1 METILLDIKIPQGEI
16 TKAETEVARL
26 TSEIEKL
33 RLEQKKNAEEFGKGS
48 VEYARTQ
55 ATTKALSQEQ
65 RENERVLI
73 ANTKAQNSNEGS
85 VAQLKAQLSAVSVQW
100 NNLTKEERINSERG
114 KELIKSK
121 KDLNAELLRLE
132 GATGDN
138 RRNVGNYS
146 EGMRDAL
153 GATGAL
159 GKGTLALFDTM
170 KANPLILLA
179 TLLSGLIQKVA
190 GTQAAMDALDKII
203 QPLNAMFER
212 FIGIVQEAVQN
223 VLPALTKA
231 FANPQEAL
239 KDLGQAILDNIIN
252 RFAAV
257 GKIVKAIVEGE
268 WKDLGN
274 AVIQLGTG
282 FENVGDK
289 VGEFGE
295 QMKQAAQEGQRIADL
310 NTKIAD
316 AQNALEISE
325 AKLNRTIE
333 EQKAILGDLSKTSA
347 QRQDAAKKA
356 TEAVNELEKQKI
368 DILDLEIEKKALLIK
383 QNDTDRKAQGE
394 YNKLIAER
402 EEAARQSATRQKE
415 ITSQLNSVNNQVA
428 REEQARIKEKAM
440 AEEQARKEKA
450 RAEEQARKDSVAAAK
465 EEARQKMEIAKQE
478 LADSVNA
485 AKIAATEEIN
495 IAKQKYLDGTLSREE
510 YNQGLNDLQLQALE
524 TERAILEAAGQSVID
539 IDSRILDFKIA
550 NSTKEEEITEVTQD
564 QKIALISSGAKT
576 AGDIFGQQS
585 IAYKLLASAEA
596 AMNTYTAATEAL
608 KIPVVGQ
615 VQAALITI
623 QGLAQVA
630 KINATPLPK
639 FAGGVIGI
647 NGNGHGTSDSIPA
660 MISRGES
667 VVTAKATSVFAPQ
680 LAAMERSV
688 GNRPNFQLGSKRFA
702 NGIIG
707 MGANA
712 ERAAVEIRELRN
724 SRIADNFRQTPIYVS
739 LTELNKRQSELSSA
753 TSFASVT
760 E

>member
-26 TSEIEKL
+26 TGEIEKL

-55 ATTKALSQEQ
+55 ATIKALSQEQ

-73 ANTKAQNSNEGS
+73 ANTKAQSANDSS
-85 VAQLKAQLSAVSVQW
+85 VQQLRAQLSAVSVQW
-100 NNLTKEERINSERG
+100 SKLSQEERNNTERG
-114 KELIKSK
+114 KELTQSK
-121 KDLNAELLRLE
+121 KGLTEELKKLE

-179 TLLSGLIQKVA
+179 TLLSGLIAKVA

-203 QPLNAMFER
+203 QPLNAMFQR

-289 VGEFGE
+289 IGEFGE
-295 QMKQAAQEGQRIADL
+295 QMKQAAQEGSKMADL
-310 NTKIAD
+310 TREIAD
-316 AQNALEISE
+316 ARNELEISE
-325 AKLNRTIE
+325 SKLTRTIE
-333 EQKAILGDLSKTSA
+333 EQRAILSDVSKTNK

-356 TEAVNELEKQKI
+356 GEAINELEGQKAA
-368 DILDLEIEKKALLIK
+368 ILTKEIELKKLQLK

-394 YNKLIAER
+394 LNKLISQRDDLNAESLR
-402 EEAARQSATRQKE
+402 KQRE
-415 ITSQLNSVNNQVA
+415 ITATVNSVNANVA

-440 AEEQARKEKA
+440 
-450 RAEEQARKDSVAAAK
+450 AEEQARKDSVAAAK

-478 LADSVNA
+478 LADSVSA

-510 YNQGLNDLQLQALE
+510 YNQGLKDLQLKALE
-524 TERAILEAAGQSVID
+524 TERAILEAAGQSVIEL
-539 IDSRILDFKIA
+539 DSRILDFKIA
-550 NSTKEEEITEVTQD
+550 NSTKEVEISEATED
-564 QKIALISSGAKT
+564 QKTALISSGAKT

-630 KINATPLPK
+630 KINATALPK

-660 MISRGES
+660 MISKGES
-667 VVTAKATSVFAPQ
+667 VVTARATSVFAPQ

>member
-26 TSEIEKL
+26 TGEIEKL

-55 ATTKALSQEQ
+55 ATIKALSQEQ

-73 ANTKAQNSNEGS
+73 ANTKAQNSNDSS
-85 VAQLKAQLSAVSVQW
+85 VQQLRAQLSAVSVQW
-100 NNLTKEERINSERG
+100 SKLSQEERNNTERG
-114 KELIKSK
+114 KELTQSK
-121 KDLNAELLRLE
+121 KGLTEELKKLE

-179 TLLSGLIQKVA
+179 TLLSGLIAKVA

-203 QPLNAMFER
+203 QPLNAMFQR

-289 VGEFGE
+289 IGEFGE
-295 QMKQAAQEGQRIADL
+295 QMKQAAQEGSKMADL
-310 NTKIAD
+310 TREIAD
-316 AQNALEISE
+316 ARNELEISE
-325 AKLNRTIE
+325 SKLTRTIE
-333 EQKAILGDLSKTSA
+333 EQRAILSDVSKTNK
-347 QRQDAAKKA
+347 QRQDASKKA
-356 TEAVNELEKQKI
+356 GEAINELEGQKAA
-368 DILDLEIEKKALLIK
+368 ILTKEIELKKLQLK

-394 YNKLIAER
+394 LNKLISQRDDLNAESLR
-402 EEAARQSATRQKE
+402 KQRE
-415 ITSQLNSVNNQVA
+415 ITATVNSVNANVA

-440 AEEQARKEKA
+440 
-450 RAEEQARKDSVAAAK
+450 AEEQARKDSVAAAK

-478 LADSVNA
+478 LADSVSA

-510 YNQGLNDLQLQALE
+510 YNQGLKDLQLKALE
-524 TERAILEAAGQSVID
+524 TERAILEAAGQSVIEL
-539 IDSRILDFKIA
+539 DSRILDFKIA
-550 NSTKEEEITEVTQD
+550 NSTKEVEISEATED
-564 QKIALISSGAKT
+564 QKTALISSGAKT

-660 MISRGES
+660 MISKGES
-667 VVTAKATSVFAPQ
+667 VVTARATSVFAPQ

>member
-26 TSEIEKL
+26 TGEIEKL

-55 ATTKALSQEQ
+55 ATIKALSQEQ

-73 ANTKAQNSNEGS
+73 ANTKAQSANDSS
-85 VAQLKAQLSAVSVQW
+85 VQQLRAQLSAVSVQW
-100 NNLTKEERINSERG
+100 SKLSQEERNNTERG
-114 KELIKSK
+114 KELTQSK
-121 KDLNAELLRLE
+121 KGLTEELKKLE

-179 TLLSGLIQKVA
+179 TLLSGLIAKVA

-203 QPLNAMFER
+203 QPLNAMFQR

-289 VGEFGE
+289 IGEFGE
-295 QMKQAAQEGQRIADL
+295 QMKQAAQEGSKMADL
-310 NTKIAD
+310 TREIAD
-316 AQNALEISE
+316 ARNELEISE
-325 AKLNRTIE
+325 SKLTRTIE
-333 EQKAILGDLSKTSA
+333 EQRAILSDVSKTNK

-356 TEAVNELEKQKI
+356 GEAINELEGQKAA
-368 DILDLEIEKKALLIK
+368 ILTKEIELKKLQLK

-394 YNKLIAER
+394 LNKLISQRDDLNAESLR
-402 EEAARQSATRQKE
+402 KQRE
-415 ITSQLNSVNNQVA
+415 ITATVNSVNANVA

-440 AEEQARKEKA
+440 
-450 RAEEQARKDSVAAAK
+450 AEEQARKDSVAAAK

-478 LADSVNA
+478 LADSVSA

-510 YNQGLNDLQLQALE
+510 YNQGLKDLQLKALE
-524 TERAILEAAGQSVID
+524 TERAILEAAGQSVIEL
-539 IDSRILDFKIA
+539 DSRILDFKIA
-550 NSTKEEEITEVTQD
+550 NSTKEVEISEATED
-564 QKIALISSGAKT
+564 QKTALISSGAKT

-660 MISRGES
+660 MISKGES
-667 VVTAKATSVFAPQ
+667 VVTARATSVFAPQ

>member
-26 TSEIEKL
+26 TGEIEKL

-55 ATTKALSQEQ
+55 ATIKALSQEQ

-73 ANTKAQNSNEGS
+73 ANTKAQSANDSS
-85 VAQLKAQLSAVSVQW
+85 VQQLRAQLSAVSVQW
-100 NNLTKEERINSERG
+100 SKLSQEERNNTERG
-114 KELIKSK
+114 KELTQSK
-121 KDLNAELLRLE
+121 KGLTEELKKLE

-179 TLLSGLIQKVA
+179 TLLSGLIAKVA

-289 VGEFGE
+289 IGEFGE
-295 QMKQAAQEGQRIADL
+295 QMKQAAQEGSKMADL
-310 NTKIAD
+310 TREIAD
-316 AQNALEISE
+316 ARNELEISE
-325 AKLNRTIE
+325 SKLTRTIE
-333 EQKAILGDLSKTSA
+333 EQRAILSDVSKTNK

-356 TEAVNELEKQKI
+356 GEAINELEGQKAA
-368 DILDLEIEKKALLIK
+368 ILTKEIELKKLQLK

-394 YNKLIAER
+394 LNKLISQRDDLNAESLR
-402 EEAARQSATRQKE
+402 KQRE
-415 ITSQLNSVNNQVA
+415 ITATVNSVNANVA

-440 AEEQARKEKA
+440 
-450 RAEEQARKDSVAAAK
+450 AEEQARKDSVAAAK

-478 LADSVNA
+478 LADSVSA

-510 YNQGLNDLQLQALE
+510 YNQGLKDLQLKALE
-524 TERAILEAAGQSVID
+524 TERAILEAAGQSVIEL
-539 IDSRILDFKIA
+539 DSRILDFKIA
-550 NSTKEEEITEVTQD
+550 NSTKEVEISEATED
-564 QKIALISSGAKT
+564 QKTALISSGAKT

-660 MISRGES
+660 MISKGES
-667 VVTAKATSVFAPQ
+667 VVTARATSVFAPQ

>member
-26 TSEIEKL
+26 TGEIEKL

-55 ATTKALSQEQ
+55 ATIKALSQEQ

-73 ANTKAQNSNEGS
+73 ANTKAQNSNDSS
-85 VAQLKAQLSAVSVQW
+85 VQQLRAQLSAVSVQW
-100 NNLTKEERINSERG
+100 SKLTQEERNNTERG
-114 KELIKSK
+114 KELTQSK
-121 KDLNAELLRLE
+121 KGLTEELKRLE

-190 GTQAAMDALDKII
+190 GTQAAMDALDKIM

-212 FIGIVQEAVQN
+212 FVGIAQEAFKN
-223 VLPALTKA
+223 VLPALAKAIANPAEAFKDLAINVIDFLVINRIKALGKA
-231 FANPQEAL
+231 FDAL
-239 KDLGQAILDNIIN
+239 VN
-252 RFAAV
+252 RDF
-257 GKIVKAIVEGE
+257 KA
-268 WKDLGN
+268 LGN
-274 AVIQLGTG
+274 AFLQFGTG
-282 FENVGDK
+282 VENVGDK
-289 VGEFGE
+289 IGEFGDK
-295 QMKQAAQEGQRIADL
+295 MKQAAKDGKRIADL
-310 NTKIAD
+310 NILIAD
-316 AQNALEISE
+316 SQNEFEISQ

-347 QRQDAAKKA
+347 QRQEAAKKA
-356 TEAVNELEKQKI
+356 TEAVNELERQKI
-368 DILDLEIEKKALLIK
+368 DILDLEIEKKGILKEL
-383 QNDTDRKAQGE
+383 NDTDRVVQGE

-428 REEQARIKEKAM
+428 AEQKRILTERQK
-440 AEEQARKEKA
+440 Q
-450 RAEEQARKDSVAAAK
+450 EEQARKDSVAAAK

-510 YNQGLNDLQLQALE
+510 YNQGLKELQLKALE
-524 TERAILEAAGQSVID
+524 TERAILEAAGQRVID

-550 NSTKEEEITEVTQD
+550 NSTKEVEITEVTQD
-564 QKIALISSGAKT
+564 QKTTLISSGAKA

-585 IAYKLLASAEA
+585 IAYKLLSSAEA
-596 AMNTYTAATEAL
+596 AINTYTAATAAL
-608 KIPVVGQ
+608 KIPIVGQ

-647 NGNGHGTSDSIPA
+647 NGNGHGTSDSIP
-660 MISRGES
+660 
-667 VVTAKATSVFAPQ
+667 P
-680 LAAMERSV
+680 
-688 GNRPNFQLGSKRFA
+688 
-702 NGIIG
+702 
-707 MGANA
+707 
-712 ERAAVEIRELRN
+712 
-724 SRIADNFRQTPIYVS
+724 
-739 LTELNKRQSELSSA
+739 
-753 TSFASVT
+753 
-760 E
+760 

>member
-26 TSEIEKL
+26 TGEIEKL
-33 RLEQKKNAEEFGKGS
+33 RVQQKKNAEEFGKGS

-55 ATTKALSQEQ
+55 ATIKALSQEQ

-73 ANTKAQNSNEGS
+73 ANTKAQNSNDSS
-85 VAQLKAQLSAVSVQW
+85 VQQLRAQLSAVSVQW
-100 NNLTKEERINSERG
+100 SKLSQEERNNTDRG
-114 KELIKSK
+114 KELTQSK
-121 KDLNAELLRLE
+121 KGLTEELKRLE

-179 TLLSGLIQKVA
+179 TLLSGLIAKVA
-190 GTQAAMDALDKII
+190 NTQAAMDALDKII

-212 FIGIVQEAVQN
+212 FVGIVQEAVQN

-231 FANPQEAL
+231 LANPQEAL
-239 KDLGQAILDNIIN
+239 KDLGQAILDNFIN
-252 RFAAV
+252 RFTAV
-257 GKIVKAIVEGE
+257 GKIIKAIVEGE

-289 VGEFGE
+289 VGKFGE
-295 QMKQAAQEGQRIADL
+295 QMKQAAKDGQRIADL
-310 NTKIAD
+310 NIKIAD

-347 QRQDAAKKA
+347 QRQEAAKKA
-356 TEAVNELEKQKI
+356 TEAVNELERQKI

-440 AEEQARKEKA
+440 AEEQARK
-450 RAEEQARKDSVAAAK
+450 DSVAAAK

-478 LADSVNA
+478 LADSVSA

-510 YNQGLNDLQLQALE
+510 YNQGLKDLQLKALE

-550 NSTKEEEITEVTQD
+550 NSTKEVEITEVTQD
-564 QKIALISSGAKT
+564 QKTTLISSGAKA

-585 IAYKLLASAEA
+585 VAYKLLSSAEA
-596 AMNTYTAATEAL
+596 AMNTYTAATVAL
-608 KIPVVGQ
+608 KTPIVGQ
-615 VQAALITI
+615 LQAALITI

>member
-26 TSEIEKL
+26 TGEIEKL
-33 RLEQKKNAEEFGKGS
+33 RLQQKKNAEEFGKGS

-55 ATTKALSQEQ
+55 ATMKALSQEQ

-73 ANTKAQNSNEGS
+73 ANTKAQNANDGS
-85 VAQLKAQLSAVSVQW
+85 VAQLRSQLSAVSVQW
-100 NNLTKEERINSERG
+100 SKLTQEERNNTDRG
-114 KELIKSK
+114 KELTKSK
-121 KDLNAELLRLE
+121 KDLTEELKRLE

-146 EGMRDAL
+146 QGMRDAL
-153 GATGAL
+153 GATGSL
-159 GKGTLALFDTM
+159 GKGTLALFDMM

-179 TLLSGLIQKVA
+179 TLLAGLIAKVA
-190 GTQAAMDALDKII
+190 NTQAAMDALNKII
-203 QPLNAMFER
+203 QPLNAMFQR
-212 FIGIVQEAVQN
+212 FIGILQEAAQN

-231 FANPQEAL
+231 FANPKQAL
-239 KDLGQAILDNIIN
+239 KDLGQAILDNLIN
-252 RFAAV
+252 RFKAV
-257 GKIVKAIVEGE
+257 GKIIKAIVEGE
-268 WKDLGN
+268 WKELGN
-274 AVIQLGTG
+274 SVIQLYTG

-289 VGEFGE
+289 VEKFGE
-295 QMKQAAQEGQRIADL
+295 QMKQAAQEGRKMAELTIEIEEAR
-310 NTKIAD
+310 NK
-316 AQNALEISE
+316 LEISE
-325 AKLNRTIE
+325 SKLNRTIE
-333 EQKAILGDLSKTSA
+333 EQRAILSDVSKTNK

-356 TEAVNELEKQKI
+356 GEAINELEGQKVA
-368 DILDLEIEKKALLIK
+368 ILNKEIELKKLQLK

-394 YNKLIAER
+394 LNKLISQRDDLNAESLVKQR
-402 EEAARQSATRQKE
+402 KITAT
-415 ITSQLNSVNNQVA
+415 LNSVNASVA
-428 REEQARIKEKAM
+428 KEEQARIKEKAM
-440 AEEQARKEKA
+440 
-450 RAEEQARKDSVAAAK
+450 AEEQARKDSVAAAK

-478 LADSVNA
+478 LADSLSA
-485 AKIAATEEIN
+485 AKIAASEEIN

-510 YNQGLNDLQLQALE
+510 YNQGLKDLQLQALE
-524 TERAILEAAGQSVID
+524 TEKAILEAAGQNVID

-550 NSTKEEEITEVTQD
+550 NSTKEVEISGVTES
-564 QKIALISSGAKT
+564 QKTGLISSGAKT

-585 IAYKLLASAEA
+585 AAYKLLASAEA
-596 AMNTYTAATEAL
+596 AMNTYTAATAAL